1 MKYSLPSILPSAAA
15 FESRT
20 WFLAA
25 LQMAGE
31 PTVKRVASPAVRA
44 EAVDLLRKR
53 VKTIR
58 R

>member
-1 MKYSLPSILPSAAA
+1 MKYSLPSSAAA